1 MLLICLAKFLTFASS
16 KDVQRTAAVV
26 AADEVHQRVTELRRV
41 NLLLMVNQAHKGA
54 GGRFAHHKVENRL
67 AHGVVHHAVERVACA
82 VAARFAVSNLVARVL
97 PHFAQ
102 DNGFR
107 VGGLCGGAQLAQE
120 VHRQFVRHIQPP
132 AAAARL
138 NPTRH
143 NTLVRLEHELLVF
156 RIVLAQLRQGENAP
170 PCLVVFR
177 IVVEGVPVVVGGGL
191 PLIGAERRIMPEVV
205 EVHAVFARV
214 GKHAVEHHADADF
227 LRRFAQF
234 GELRVRAAQR
244 VNLRVVARVVAVI
257 RPCAENRVQVDDVD
271 THVLQVGQLL
281 LNAGQR
287 APVEIQ
293 FLILA
298 AAQVAHAQ
306 QLFVPVFVDIAVFAV
321 INGFCWRMAET
332 VGENLVDIRPV
343 ESIRRLVSRVVE
355 RNLEG
360 FRLAVVIRDT
370 DAAKFVRLVAIAD
383 GAAVLAVNQEVIP
396 EKPRR
401 GRQGNGNFPDML
413 SGRQHGV
420 AKFFRHPSAQDDAR
434 RFVAV
439 QANQNIAAS
448 RSRAGRCAIK
458 FVVGIVQ
465 QHDIH
470 PSNHQ

>member
-1 MLLICLAKFLTFASS
+1 
-16 KDVQRTAAVV
+16 
-26 AADEVHQRVTELRRV
+26 
-41 NLLLMVNQAHKGA
+41 
-54 GGRFAHHKVENRL
+54 
-67 AHGVVHHAVERVACA
+67 
-82 VAARFAVSNLVARVL
+82 
-97 PHFAQ
+97 
-102 DNGFR
+102 
-107 VGGLCGGAQLAQE
+107 
-120 VHRQFVRHIQPP
+120 
-132 AAAARL
+132 
-138 NPTRH
+138 
-143 NTLVRLEHELLVF
+143 
-156 RIVLAQLRQGENAP
+156 
-170 PCLVVFR
+170 
-177 IVVEGVPVVVGGGL
+177 
-191 PLIGAERRIMPEVV
+191 MPEVV

-214 GKHAVEHHADADF
+214 GKYAVEHHADADF

-257 RPCAENRVQVDDVD
+257 RPCAENRVQVDNVD
-271 THVLQVGQLL
+271 AHVLQVGQLL

-287 APVEIQ
+287 AAVEIQ

-306 QLFVPVFVDIAVFAV
+306 QLFIPILVDIAVFAV

-343 ESIRRLVSRVVE
+343 EGFRRLVSRVVE

-360 FRLAVVIRDT
+360 FWLAVVIRDT

-448 RSRAGRCAIK
+448 RSRAGRRAIK

>member
-1 MLLICLAKFLTFASS
+1 M
-16 KDVQRTAAVV
+16 
-26 AADEVHQRVTELRRV
+26 
-41 NLLLMVNQAHKGA
+41 
-54 GGRFAHHKVENRL
+54 
-67 AHGVVHHAVERVACA
+67 
-82 VAARFAVSNLVARVL
+82 
-97 PHFAQ
+97 
-102 DNGFR
+102 
-107 VGGLCGGAQLAQE
+107 
-120 VHRQFVRHIQPP
+120 
-132 AAAARL
+132 
-138 NPTRH
+138 
-143 NTLVRLEHELLVF
+143 
-156 RIVLAQLRQGENAP
+156 
-170 PCLVVFR
+170 
-177 IVVEGVPVVVGGGL
+177 
-191 PLIGAERRIMPEVV
+191 
-205 EVHAVFARV
+205 
-214 GKHAVEHHADADF
+214 
-227 LRRFAQF
+227 
-234 GELRVRAAQR
+234 
-244 VNLRVVARVVAVI
+244 I
-257 RPCAENRVQVDDVD
+257 RPCAENRVQVDNVD
-271 THVLQVGQLL
+271 AHVLQVGQLL

-287 APVEIQ
+287 AAVEVQ

-306 QLFVPVFVDIAVFAV
+306 QLFIPILVDIAVFAV

-343 ESIRRLVSRVVE
+343 EGFRRLVSRVVE

-448 RSRAGRCAIK
+448 RSRAGRRAIK

-470 PSNHQ
+470 PIINNCGNTAKSPKCSGLLNREHCGWIFFRSALKNMQFIPCA